1 MDLGTQEAILR
12 LVNQHGKDKL
22 LVLLGA
28 PDGES
33 AEISA
38 ETVIIGDPTYAGPLA
53 EAQLGL
59 DVYHI
64 LEEEIRS
71 WIPAK
76 SPVVMTFDDSGAAAA
91 SKREIFSANV
101 PGRSSTSCGI

>member
-12 LVNQHGKDKL
+12 LVNQHGKEKL

-28 PDGES
+28 PDAES
-33 AEISA
+33 AEIAA
-38 ETVIIGDPTYAGPLA
+38 ETVVIGDPTYAGPLA

-64 LEEEIRS
+64 LEDEVRSSIPAETWEDQVGLMADVLDSEEIATAVRG
-71 WIPAK
+71 
-76 SPVVMTFDDSGAAAA
+76 M
-91 SKREIFSANV
+91 RERR
-101 PGRSSTSCGI
+101 GSSN

>member
-12 LVNQHGKDKL
+12 LVNQHGAEKL

-28 PDGES
+28 PDAES

-38 ETVIIGDPTYAGPLA
+38 ETVILGDPTYAGPLA
-53 EAQLGL
+53 ETQLGL

-64 LEEEIRS
+64 LEEEIRTS
-71 WIPAK
+71 IPAETWDNQ
-76 SPVVMTFDDSGAAAA
+76 VGLMADVLDAD
-91 SKREIFSANV
+91 EIATAV
-101 PGRSSTSCGI
+101 RGMRDRRSSSN

>member
-1 MDLGTQEAILR
+1 MDLGTQETILR
-12 LVNQHGKDKL
+12 LVNQHGKESL

-28 PDGES
+28 PDAES

-64 LEEEIRS
+64 LEEEVKS
-71 WIPAK
+71 WIPAE
-76 SPVVMTFDDSGAAAA
+76 TWDDQVGLMADVLEAE
-91 SKREIFSANV
+91 EIATAV
-101 PGRSSTSCGI
+101 RGMRDRKESSN

>member
-12 LVNQHGKDKL
+12 LVDQHGKEKL
-22 LVLLGA
+22 LVVLGA
-28 PDGES
+28 PDAES

-64 LEEEIRS
+64 LEKEMKS
-71 WIPAK
+71 WIPAD
-76 SPVVMTFDDSGAAAA
+76 TWDDQVGIMADVLDAE
-91 SKREIFSANV
+91 EIATAV
-101 PGRSSTSCGI
+101 RAMRDRRGSTN

>member
-1 MDLGTQEAILR
+1 MDLGTQETILR
-12 LVNQHGKDKL
+12 LANQHGAEKL

-28 PDGES
+28 PDAES

-38 ETVIIGDPTYAGPLA
+38 ETVILGDPTFAGPLA
-53 EAQLGL
+53 ETQLGL

-71 WIPAK
+71 LIPAD
-76 SPVVMTFDDSGAAAA
+76 TWDDQVGLMADVLDAEEIATAVRGMRDRREA
-91 SKREIFSANV
+91 SN
-101 PGRSSTSCGI
+101 

>member
-12 LVNQHGKDKL
+12 LVNQHGVEKL

-28 PDGES
+28 PDAES

-59 DVYHI
+59 LTYHI
-64 LEEEIRS
+64 LEDEVKQ
-71 WIPAK
+71 WIPEA
-76 SPVVMTFDDSGAAAA
+76 VYDDQVGLMADVLDAAEISAA
-91 SKREIFSANV
+91 VKTMRDR
-101 PGRSSTSCGI
+101 GTTS

>member
-22 LVLLGA
+22 LVVLGA
-28 PDGES
+28 PDAES

-71 WIPAK
+71 WIPAG
-76 SPVVMTFDDSGAAAA
+76 TWDDQVGLMADVLDAEVNAMLVGDV
-91 SKREIFSANV
+91 RHQHDRDN
-101 PGRSSTSCGI
+101 

>member
-1 MDLGTQEAILR
+1 MDLESQAAIKR
-12 LVNQHGKDKL
+12 LAEEFGRENL

-38 ETVIIGDPTYAGPLA
+38 ETVVEGDPTFAGPLA

-59 DVYHI
+59 EVYHV
-64 LEEEIRS
+64 LEEDIRNTIPEEVWEDQIGVMADVLDVEEI
-71 WIPAK
+71 
-76 SPVVMTFDDSGAAAA
+76 A
-91 SKREIFSANV
+91 SAIQPFREKV
-101 PGRSSTSCGI
+101 RQ